1 MPFFETADRV
11 RLHYETA
18 GEGTPLVFIHGWA
31 MSGKVWRIRKR
42 YAGGNRLIIPDLR
55 GHGLSSAPAA
65 GYSLENFAADLVDL
79 FDELQLDRAILI
91 GWSMGVLVALEAFP
105 LLRERLAALVLV
117 SGTPR
122 FTVAADYPHGLPPAE
137 PKGLGLLL
145 KRDFRNTVSD
155 FFCGMFAKGELEAG
169 GQDRQV
175 FQDIMAQLPARHAA
189 LEALVSLA
197 GADLRSALP
206 TVDRPVLLIHG
217 SADTICL
224 PSASCFMAERLPNAR
239 LAMVEGAGHAPFL
252 SRPADF
258 ALLLKEFLGGFHA

>member
-1 MPFFETADRV
+1 MPFIETAGGV

-18 GEGTPLVFIHGWA
+18 GEGVPLLFIHGWA
-31 MSGKVWRIRKR
+31 MSGKVWRIQEG
-42 YAGGNRLIIPDLR
+42 YADSNRLVIPDLR

-65 GYSLENFAADLVDL
+65 GYSLEDFAADLAAL
-79 FDELQLDRAILI
+79 FDVLQLDKAVLI
-91 GWSMGVLVALEAFP
+91 GWSMGVLVALEAFH

-122 FTVAADYPHGLPPAE
+122 FTVAADYPHGLPPVE

-145 KRDFRNTVSD
+145 KRDFRNAVGD
-155 FFCGMFAKGELEAG
+155 FFWGMFAKGELEAG
-169 GQDRQV
+169 EQYRLV
-175 FQDIMAQLPARHAA
+175 FQDIMVQLPARHAA
-189 LEALVSLA
+189 LESLASLA
-197 GADLRSALP
+197 GADLRSVLP

-224 PSASCFMAERLPNAR
+224 PSASRFMAERLPNAR

-258 ALLLKEFLGGFHA
+258 ALLLREFLDGIHA